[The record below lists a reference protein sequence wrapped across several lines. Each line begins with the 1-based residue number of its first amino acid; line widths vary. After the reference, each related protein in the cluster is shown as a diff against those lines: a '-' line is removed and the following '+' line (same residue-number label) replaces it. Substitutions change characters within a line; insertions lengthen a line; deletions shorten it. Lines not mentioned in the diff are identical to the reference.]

1 MKIDKSFI
9 ASNFIGFLCLVTTF
23 FLHYE
28 YLFITRIVL
37 IIFTMI
43 GLMISIKKEFFS
55 VNKKIF
61 VLLSVVIMLA
71 IIASILFDNT
81 LPNSGNSDRDFLIPV
96 FAFTLIVTMYKDLY
110 DEKNKSEWT

>member
-9 ASNFIGFLCLVTTF
+9 AFSLIGFLCFITTF
-23 FLHYE
+23 FLQYE
-28 YLFITRIVL
+28 YLFVTRIVL
-37 IIFTMI
+37 IIFTAT

-55 VNKKIF
+55 INKKIF

-81 LPNSGNSDRDFLIPV
+81 LLNSGNSDRDFLIPV

-110 DEKNKSEWT
+110 DEKK